1 MVQGKN
7 MFCICKAH
15 SKDFADIAHIHCK
28 SWHDAYLGL
37 LPKSYINNQNNLSEK
52 TKMWQE
58 VITHPDVIIWIA
70 YDANHKSL
78 GFIGY
83 FTKNNSYEITTLY
96 VLSEY
101 HGLGIGSK
109 LMKRSLQ
116 AILSFNINANFYLW
130 VLEDNASAIHFY
142 KKFGFVYDGEK
153 SEEHYKDIQIVDI
166 KMIKKNEDLPYS
178 RL

>member
-1 MVQGKN
+1 
-7 MFCICKAH
+7 MFFIRKANPE
-15 SKDFADIAHIHCK
+15 DYADIANIHFK
-28 SWHDAYLGL
+28 SWHAAYLDL
-37 LPKSYINNQNNLSEK
+37 LPASYINDKNNLCNK

-58 VITHPDVIIWIA
+58 LINHPDVIIWIA

-101 HGLGIGSK
+101 HGRGIGTE

-130 VLEDNASAIHFY
+130 VLEDNAPAIHFY
-142 KKFGFVYDGEK
+142 KKFGFVCNGEK
-153 SEEHYKDIQIVDI
+153 SEEDYKDTQIVDI
-166 KMIKKNEDLPYS
+166 KMIKKMKIYPTQGFE
-178 RL
+178 

>member
-1 MVQGKN
+1 
-7 MFCICKAH
+7 MFFIRKAQ
-15 SKDFADIAHIHCK
+15 SKDFADIANIHFK
-28 SWHDAYLGL
+28 SWHDAYLSL
-37 LPKSYINNQNNLSEK
+37 LPELYINNKNNLSEK
-52 TKMWQE
+52 IKMWQE
-58 VITHPDVIIWIA
+58 LINHPDVIIWIA

-130 VLEDNASAIHFY
+130 VLEDNAPAIHFY
-142 KKFGFVYDGEK
+142 KKFGFVCNGEK
-153 SEEHYKDIQIVDI
+153 SEEDYKDTQIVDI

>member
-1 MVQGKN
+1 
-7 MFCICKAH
+7 MFCIRKAH

-28 SWHDAYLGL
+28 SWHDAYLNL
-37 LPKSYINNQNNLSEK
+37 LPKSYINNKNNLSEK

-58 VITHPDVIIWIA
+58 LINHPDVIIWIA
-70 YDANHKSL
+70 YDANHESL

-101 HGLGIGSK
+101 HGRGIGTE

-130 VLEDNASAIHFY
+130 VLEDNAPAIHFY
-142 KKFGFVYDGEK
+142 KKFGFVCNGEK
-153 SEEHYKDIQIVDI
+153 SEEDYKDTQIVDI
-166 KMIKKNEDLPYS
+166 KMIKKMKIYPTQGFE
-178 RL
+178 

>member
-1 MVQGKN
+1 

>member
-1 MVQGKN
+1 
-7 MFCICKAH
+7 MFCIRKAH
-15 SKDFADIAHIHCK
+15 SKDFADIVHIHCK
-28 SWHDAYLGL
+28 SWHDAYLNL
-37 LPKSYINNQNNLSEK
+37 LPKSYINNKNNLIEK

>member
-1 MVQGKN
+1 
-7 MFCICKAH
+7 MFCVRKAH

-28 SWHDAYLGL
+28 SWHDAYLNL
-37 LPKSYINNQNNLSEK
+37 LPKSYINNKNNLIEK

-83 FTKNNSYEITTLY
+83 FTKNNTYEITTLY

-101 HGLGIGSK
+101 HGRGIGTE
-109 LMKRSLQ
+109 LMNISLQ
-116 AILSFNINANFYLW
+116 AILASQTTAHFYLW
-130 VLEDNASAIHFY
+130 VLENNVSAIHFY
-142 KKFGFVYDGEK
+142 KKFGFVCNGEK
-153 SEEHYKDIQIVDI
+153 SEEDYKDTQIVDI

>member
-1 MVQGKN
+1 
-7 MFCICKAH
+7 MFCIRKAH

-28 SWHDAYLGL
+28 SWHDAYLNL
-37 LPKSYINNQNNLSEK
+37 LPKSYINNKNNLIEK